1 MKNDKIVDDTRK
13 ADEELLDFEFGELSE
28 EENQGMSGEVASIDE
43 PIELVDVIEKG
54 DMFKDPESDD
64 IVVEMKDIQGFE
76 GQGAIEKESDL
87 SSEEVAQA
95 PDGEATQRLEAD
107 LDAALEGFGSF
118 EKGETSLEISDSDLE
133 GALDAELPE
142 EHMLRFEDLD
152 AFEEPVEK
160 PESAGLDRPP
170 ELPRVDLS
178 EVQPPEGQFEAEIP
192 ISISEE
198 RIEAIVT
205 RVVEDVVER
214 VARETMTTVTE
225 KLVREAIDAL
235 KESLESPHD

>member
-13 ADEELLDFEFGELSE
+13 ADEEILDFEFDELSE
-28 EENQGMSGEVASIDE
+28 EENEGMSGEVSSIDE

-87 SSEEVAQA
+87 SSDEVAQA

-142 EHMLRFEDLD
+142 GHMLRFEDLD

>member
-13 ADEELLDFEFGELSE
+13 ADEEILDFEFDELSE
-28 EENQGMSGEVASIDE
+28 EENEGMSGEVSSIDE

-64 IVVEMKDIQGFE
+64 IVVEMKDIQGFA

-142 EHMLRFEDLD
+142 GHMLRFEDLD
-152 AFEEPVEK
+152 AFE
-160 PESAGLDRPP
+160 
-170 ELPRVDLS
+170 
-178 EVQPPEGQFEAEIP
+178 
-192 ISISEE
+192 
-198 RIEAIVT
+198 
-205 RVVEDVVER
+205 
-214 VARETMTTVTE
+214 
-225 KLVREAIDAL
+225 
-235 KESLESPHD
+235 